1 MLQGKTKKKKG
12 GAKLAVSKNNDEL
25 EAYGDYADDYD
36 DFIWCLSAEFI
47 KFMYLSPY
55 FKD

>member
-47 KFMYLSPY
+47 KFM
-55 FKD
+55 